1 LGDRPADDGFL
12 ESFSGWVWRCN
23 GFHQNPFLTLREEAQ
38 TMKVQIEKFSVHQN
52 AKVFAVLMALSSL
65 VMVIPFM
72 LIVSMGTPEGAFPLF
87 MLFVFPLMYLVLG
100 YVMIAIGCW
109 LYNWIAKRMGG
120 LEFESRSIDMS
131 A

>member
-1 LGDRPADDGFL
+1 
-12 ESFSGWVWRCN
+12 
-23 GFHQNPFLTLREEAQ
+23 
-38 TMKVQIEKFSVHQN
+38 MKVQVEKFSVHQN

-72 LIVSMGTPEGAFPLF
+72 LIVSMGAPEGAFPLF
-87 MLFVFPLMYLVLG
+87 MLIVFPLMYLVFG

-120 LEFESRSIDMS
+120 LEYESRNLDE
-131 A
+131 AA

>member
-1 LGDRPADDGFL
+1 
-12 ESFSGWVWRCN
+12 
-23 GFHQNPFLTLREEAQ
+23 
-38 TMKVQIEKFSVHQN
+38 MKVQIEKFSVHQN

-72 LIVSMGTPEGAFPLF
+72 LIVSMGAPEGAFPLF